1 MSTVRRAFIFSL
13 LLLTTLFATR
23 AGAQVLRVAIDGTI
37 HPIAD
42 EYIGRSLDRAREMNA
57 DVVIIQLRTPGG
69 LVDSTRSIVEKILAS
84 PVPVVVYVAPSGAH
98 AASAGFYILQA
109 ADIAAMAPGTN
120 TGAAH
125 PVTIGGGKM
134 DDVMKSK
141 IENDIA
147 AFLRSYVSK
156 RGRNAE
162 VAETAVRES
171 KSFTEQEALS
181 QKLIDIVAADEQDL
195 LKQLEGREVRRF
207 NGTTATLNVRGKPV
221 EDSEMSLRQR
231 ILGFLMNP
239 NITFIVLAIGA
250 LGLYFEF
257 NNPGA
262 ILPGVVGALFILLAL
277 FALNLLPTRFAALA
291 LILLAFI
298 LFGLEA
304 KFTSH
309 GILGT
314 GGVVSLTLG
323 ALLLVDGPIPEMRVR
338 LWTALGVSIPLGIIT
353 IFLMTIALRAHRNK
367 VITGEQGLVG
377 EIGIARTELN
387 LDGKVFVHGE
397 LWDAHSSSPISTG
410 DPVVVERVNG
420 MLLDVR
426 PAHVNEPA
434 SAG

>member
-1 MSTVRRAFIFSL
+1 MPTIRRAFIFFL
-13 LLLTTLFATR
+13 LLLIALFASQ
-23 AGAQVLRVAIDGTI
+23 ASAQVVRVNIDDTI
-37 HPIAD
+37 HPMTD
-42 EYIGRSLDRAREMNA
+42 EYIGRSLDRAKAMNA

-69 LVDSTRSIVEKILAS
+69 LVNSTRSIVEKILAS

-125 PVTIGGGKM
+125 PVTIGAGKM

-141 IENDIA
+141 IENDVA

-156 RGRNAE
+156 RGRNAA

-181 QKLIDIVAADEQDL
+181 QQLIDIVAADEKDL

-207 NGTTATLNVRGKPV
+207 NGTTATLHVSGKPV
-221 EDSEMSLRQR
+221 EDSEMSLKQR

-250 LGLYFEF
+250 LALYFEF

-262 ILPGVVGALFILLAL
+262 ILPGVVGALFILLAA

-314 GGVVSLTLG
+314 GGIVSLTLG

-338 LWTALGVSIPLGIIT
+338 LWTALAVSVPLGVIT

-377 EIGIARTELN
+377 EIGVARSDLN
-387 LDGKVFVHGE
+387 LQGKVFVHGE
-397 LWDAHSSSPISTG
+397 LWDAHSSSPIASG
-410 DPVVVERVNG
+410 DSVVVERVNG

-426 PAHVNEPA
+426 PAHVREPA

>member
-1 MSTVRRAFIFSL
+1 
-13 LLLTTLFATR
+13 
-23 AGAQVLRVAIDGTI
+23 
-37 HPIAD
+37 
-42 EYIGRSLDRAREMNA
+42 
-57 DVVIIQLRTPGG
+57 
-69 LVDSTRSIVEKILAS
+69 
-84 PVPVVVYVAPSGAH
+84 
-98 AASAGFYILQA
+98 
-109 ADIAAMAPGTN
+109 MAPGTN

-134 DDVMKSK
+134 DDTMKSK
-141 IENDIA
+141 MVNDTA

-195 LKQLEGREVRRF
+195 LKQLEGHEVRRF
-207 NGTTATLNVRGKPV
+207 NGTTATLRVSGKPV

-250 LGLYFEF
+250 LALYFEF

-377 EIGIARTELN
+377 EIGVARTELN

-426 PAHVNEPA
+426 PAHVGEPA